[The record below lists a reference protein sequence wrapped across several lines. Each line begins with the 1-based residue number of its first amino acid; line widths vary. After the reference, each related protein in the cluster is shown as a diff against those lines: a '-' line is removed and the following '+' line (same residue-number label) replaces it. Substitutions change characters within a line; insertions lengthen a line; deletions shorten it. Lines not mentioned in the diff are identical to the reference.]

1 MGNKVR
7 KHKAGILMPISSLPN
22 KYGIGSFGK
31 EAFDFVDFLKDSKQ
45 SYWQILP
52 LGQTSYG
59 DSPYQSP
66 SINAGNPYFVD
77 LDILYEE
84 GLLTRKELKEA
95 IHKTKK
101 VDYGWLFENRYLT
114 LRKAFSRFTKN
125 NEYKRFIK
133 KNPWVI
139 DYGLFISL
147 KEKNRN
153 VSWNKWPSNEKKY
166 SSAIKQKNIYK
177 DEIDFWSFIQF
188 EFFKQWSNLKKYAND
203 NQIEIIGDMPI
214 YVAYDS
220 VDVWKDKKNYLL
232 DKNNNPTVVAG
243 CPPDY
248 FSEDG
253 QLWGNPIYNYN
264 HMKQNGYEWWIERL
278 KFNLN
283 LYDIV
288 RIDHFRGFA
297 GYYTVPYGDKT
308 ARNGKWKK
316 GKGKEIFTEIKNK
329 VKDVKVIAEDLGYI
343 DKPVEDLIDFCG
355 FPGMKVLQF
364 AFTDDGDKYLPRNFV
379 NSNCVVYTG
388 THDSDCSL
396 SWIKRMSK
404 TTKKKFI
411 NETKMFINKSD
422 VERFIK
428 LAMNSIADYAIIPLQ
443 DYIELSNR
451 EGRVNIPSTST
462 GNWQWILD
470 DKAIN
475 NKLIRKIKTITESS
489 GRG

>member
-1 MGNKVR
+1 
-7 KHKAGILMPISSLPN
+7 
-22 KYGIGSFGK
+22 
-31 EAFDFVDFLKDSKQ
+31 
-45 SYWQILP
+45 
-52 LGQTSYG
+52 
-59 DSPYQSP
+59 
-66 SINAGNPYFVD
+66 
-77 LDILYEE
+77 
-84 GLLTRKELKEA
+84 
-95 IHKTKK
+95 
-101 VDYGWLFENRYLT
+101 
-114 LRKAFSRFTKN
+114 
-125 NEYKRFIK
+125 
-133 KNPWVI
+133 
-139 DYGLFISL
+139 
-147 KEKNRN
+147 
-153 VSWNKWPSNEKKY
+153 
-166 SSAIKQKNIYK
+166 
-177 DEIDFWSFIQF
+177 
-188 EFFKQWSNLKKYAND
+188 
-203 NQIEIIGDMPI
+203 
-214 YVAYDS
+214 
-220 VDVWKDKKNYLL
+220 
-232 DKNNNPTVVAG
+232 
-243 CPPDY
+243 
-248 FSEDG
+248 
-253 QLWGNPIYNYN
+253 
-264 HMKQNGYEWWIERL
+264 MKQNGYEWWIERL